1 MQNNQIQVFNNK
13 AFGKLEVLTVDD
25 KPYFPAT
32 ECAETLGYSTPRHA
46 VTRHCRWGMKRAV
59 PHPQNPRKTIE
70 KTFIPEGDLYRLI
83 IRSKLPAAEQF
94 EQWVFD
100 EVLPTI
106 RKHGAY
112 VTNELLRK
120 LADKTDE
127 VDALLYALSKE
138 RRKSRE
144 ERQNREVIETF
155 AVTLVPK
162 ARYYDVILQCK
173 EAIAVSVIAKDY
185 GMTAIKF
192 NRLLREAEIQ
202 YKVRGTWLLRNKYSN
217 CGYTVSRTYELANGT
232 TAIHTYWTQRGRKF
246 LYDFLKEYDFLPEIE
261 RRSVC

>member
-1 MQNNQIQVFNNK
+1 MQKNQIQCVRRS
-13 AFGKLEVLTVDD
+13 AQHTEFGELEVLMIGE

-32 ECAETLGYSTPRHA
+32 ESAVILGYKNPHDA
-46 VTRHCRWGMKRAV
+46 VLKHCKGDALVNREVIDSLG
-59 PHPQNPRKTIE
+59 RKQ
-70 KTFIPEGDLYRLI
+70 KVKFIPEGDLYRLI
-83 IRSKLPAAEQF
+83 IRSKLLAAEQF
-94 EQWVFD
+94 ERWVFD

-112 VTNELLRK
+112 VTDELLKR

-127 VDALLYALSKE
+127 ADALLNALKRE
-138 RRKSRE
+138 RQSRE
-144 ERQNREVIETF
+144 FVETF
-155 AVTLVPK
+155 STALVPK

-185 GMTAIKF
+185 GMTAVKF
-192 NRLLREAEIQ
+192 NRMLRDAEIQ
-202 YKVRGTWLLRNKYSN
+202 YKIRGTWLLRNKYSN
-217 CGYTVSRTYELANGT
+217 CGYTVSRTYHLGNGQ

-261 RRSVC
+261 RRDCMS